1 VLIATFNEFT
11 FKESDMSQVKV
22 VKEFSVFGATLGDC
36 VVVASYDSDAWRQY
50 LDDNQ
55 ESKCPSYSI
64 DSVSLNGV
72 EIDSTCRKLFGRT
85 ELDRFE
91 QLVATSWRTESKSI
105 LERFELESI
114 ADDIFNAIEVALDS
128 YVSLYDSAELV

>member
-1 VLIATFNEFT
+1 
-11 FKESDMSQVKV
+11 MSQVTV
-22 VKEFSVFGATLGDC
+22 TKEFTVFGATLGDC
-36 VVVASYDSDAWRQY
+36 VVVASYDADDWMKY

-55 ESKCPSYSI
+55 EGKCPTYSL

-91 QLVATSWRTESKSI
+91 QLVETSWRTESKSI
-105 LERFELESI
+105 LERFELESL
-114 ADDIFNAIEVALDS
+114 ADDIFNAIETALNS
-128 YVSLYDSAELV
+128 CVSSYDSAELV